1 MSTTHD
7 IVRLPRAFAPVR
19 TGGFFER
26 FRVTFRDWRERRSLD
41 ATLSG
46 LSDRE
51 LLDIGTTRAEIDYVA
66 SHRETDPRGT
76 MSAG

>member
-7 IVRLPRAFAPVR
+7 ILRLPRTFVPIKPV
-19 TGGFFER
+19 GFFAR
-26 FRVTFRDWRERRSLD
+26 LQVTFRDWRERRMVR

-51 LLDIGTTRAEIDYVA
+51 LLDIGTTRGEIDFVA
-66 SHRETDPRGT
+66 SHRDIDPRGAV
-76 MSAG
+76 SAE